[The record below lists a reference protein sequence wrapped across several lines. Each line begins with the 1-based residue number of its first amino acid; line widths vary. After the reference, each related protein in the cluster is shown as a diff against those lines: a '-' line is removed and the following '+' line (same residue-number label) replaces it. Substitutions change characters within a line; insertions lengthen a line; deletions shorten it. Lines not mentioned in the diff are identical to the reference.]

1 MESVL
6 FDVKGEKKKRG
17 NIKQL
22 RSMNELQKCFFS
34 ITLPTKMISYF
45 NDRVILIYMS
55 SFVIFYY
62 PDILYIFQ
70 K

>member
-6 FDVKGEKKKRG
+6 FDVKGEKKKERG

-45 NDRVILIYMS
+45 NDHV
-55 SFVIFYY
+55 
-62 PDILYIFQ
+62 
-70 K
+70 